1 MKKYAISSLLA
12 LFFIVAAGTSVAGD
26 EFAAAWQAAD
36 DKRKEAASMKS
47 EWRDTGKMLDKAK
60 QAVEKGDLDTAMS
73 LVAMAHEQA
82 ADGIAQAE
90 REAIMWV
97 TRVPR

>member
-1 MKKYAISSLLA
+1 MKKYVISSLLA
-12 LFFIVAAGTSVAGD
+12 LSFVAAGTSLAGD
-26 EFAAAWQAAD
+26 EFEAAWQAAD
-36 DKRKEAASMKS
+36 DKRKEAAGMKS
-47 EWRDTGKMLDKAK
+47 EWRDTKKMLDKAK
-60 QAVEKGDLDTAMS
+60 QAAEKGDMDAAMS

-90 REAIMWV
+90 REAVIWI

>member
-1 MKKYAISSLLA
+1 MKKYIIGSLVA
-12 LFFIVAAGTSVAGD
+12 LSLAAGSALAGD
-26 EFAAAWQAAD
+26 DFDAAWQAAD
-36 DKRKEAASMKS
+36 DKRKEAAAVKS
-47 EWRDTGKMLDKAK
+47 EWRDTKKILAKAK
-60 QAVEKGDLDTAMS
+60 AAAEKGEMDTAMS

-82 ADGIAQAE
+82 NDGIAQAE

>member
-1 MKKYAISSLLA
+1 MKKYVIGSLLA
-12 LFFIVAAGTSVAGD
+12 LSFVAGNSMAGD
-26 EFAAAWQAAD
+26 EFEAAWQAAD

-47 EWRDTGKMLDKAK
+47 EWRDTKKMLAKAK
-60 QAVEKGDLDTAMS
+60 QAAEKGDMDTAMN

-82 ADGIAQAE
+82 NDGIAQAE